1 MAPDRRDARSDSPQV
16 LTVEVTVASH
26 GRPPRSG
33 GSAARRRAALAIGAI
48 GAIGALAAVVAIV
61 LGGGSAR
68 RGDPVTARGPNG
80 VAAAYGYPLGCM
92 SVTIPAADRTYAR
105 ADLSHVAGCG
115 RNTGYAPAIFH
126 YVAGRWRLVPDAI
139 GYTCNPTAMPAA
151 VEQAFELC
159 VGNIGPGCARI
170 GVPGQGRP
178 APPGWGWPCD
188 KLPAIS
194 GVV

>member
-33 GSAARRRAALAIGAI
+33 GSPARRRVALAIAGLVLTFV
-48 GAIGALAAVVAIV
+48 LAAIAVIWLVGRP
-61 LGGGSAR
+61 GGDR
-68 RGDPVTARGPNG
+68 DPVTARGPNG

-139 GYTCNPTAMPAA
+139 GYTCNPNAMPAA

-170 GVPGQGRP
+170 GIPGQGRP

-188 KLPAIS
+188 KLPEIS

>member
-1 MAPDRRDARSDSPQV
+1 MAPDRRDARSDTPQV

-26 GRPPRSG
+26 GRPPRHG
-33 GSAARRRAALAIGAI
+33 GSAARRRVALAIGAL
-48 GAIGALAAVVAIV
+48 GAIGALAAIVAIG

-68 RGDPVTARGPNG
+68 HADPVTARGPAG

-92 SVTIPAADRTYAR
+92 RVTIPTADRTYAR

-115 RNTGYAPAIFH
+115 GITGYAPAIFH

-139 GYTCNPTAMPAA
+139 GYMCNRESVPP
-151 VEQAFELC
+151 VVDRAFELC
-159 VGNIGPGCARI
+159 VGTISPGCARI
-170 GVPGQGRP
+170 GTLGQGRP
-178 APPGWGWPCD
+178 AAPLGSPCA
-188 KLPAIS
+188 KLPKIS